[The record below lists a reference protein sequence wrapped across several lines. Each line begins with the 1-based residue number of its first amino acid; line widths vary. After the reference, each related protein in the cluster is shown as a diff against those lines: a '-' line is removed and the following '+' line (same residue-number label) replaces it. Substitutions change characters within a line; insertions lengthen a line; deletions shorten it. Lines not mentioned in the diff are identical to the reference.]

1 MTVVRCGQYKNI
13 LDERPDTR
21 PEKRIPCPSCGSTSR
36 EFDVDF
42 SSRLT
47 IYSSIGIKAKRKS
60 QKKPY
65 VEEFSGVELWRKFKK
80 LVRKYRTID
89 RDNDLYEEKVTELET
104 DEIIHHCKEPLST
117 HKNHGTVKHEENH
130 S

>member
-1 MTVVRCGQYKNI
+1 M
-13 LDERPDTR
+13 
-21 PEKRIPCPSCGSTSR
+21 
-36 EFDVDF
+36 
-42 SSRLT
+42 
-47 IYSSIGIKAKRKS
+47 
-60 QKKPY
+60 
-65 VEEFSGVELWRKFKK
+65 
-80 LVRKYRTID
+80 RKYRTID